1 MKTRTMLSLGL
12 SALVLTGTVGGVA
25 FPGFVAS
32 AASAENP
39 KRAASEAAAA
49 RKYLAKRKADKAVQ
63 HAELAVSYAPNVAEY
78 RALLG
83 QAYLLAGRF
92 ASARQALTD
101 ALTLDPGNAGV
112 ALNLTLAQIAQGDW
126 SGARRTLDAHDN
138 INASDRGLAYALA
151 GDPVRAVEILEPA
164 ARAADATPKTRQ
176 NLALSLALAG
186 RWPEAKSVAA
196 IDQSPDD
203 VDTRIM
209 QWASFAR
216 PTNAY
221 DQVASLLGVRA
232 VADAGQPIAL
242 ALVIPSQQNVGV
254 AAVEAPAAPVA
265 DPVDT
270 YMPGTPS
277 NAVEVATQVSAET
290 GVEVAAVEP
299 VVVEQP
305 VVEPVAP
312 VAFASASPTIVF
324 GPRVEIVQNIVAPV
338 VRPLPAPGA
347 RPATRVAQVKAPA
360 PAAAAPQRVAYAK
373 GNFYVQ
379 LGAYD
384 SPGVARDAWNRT
396 KSRVPALARQTPQGM
411 NVSTKAGN
419 FYRLSVGGFARGDAD
434 ALCRNVRASGATC
447 FVRAGAGDRVA
458 SWIRP
463 GETRLA
469 SR

>member
-1 MKTRTMLSLGL
+1 MKTRNLLSIGL
-12 SALVLTGTVGGVA
+12 SALVLTGTVGGLA

-39 KRAASEAAAA
+39 KRAASEAATA
-49 RKYLAKRKADKAVQ
+49 RKFMAKRKADQAVQ
-63 HAELAVSYAPNVAEY
+63 HAELAVSYAPNVADY

-92 ASARQALTD
+92 ASAKQALTD
-101 ALTLDPGNAGV
+101 ALTLDPGNPTV

-126 SGARRTLDAHDN
+126 PAARRTLDENGN
-138 INASDRGLAYALA
+138 INPSDRGLAYALA

-176 NLALSLALAG
+176 NFALSLALAG
-186 RWPEAKSVAA
+186 RWPEAKTVAA
-196 IDQSPDD
+196 IDMSPAD
-203 VDTRIM
+203 VDARIM
-209 QWASFAR
+209 QWASFSR

-232 VADAGQPIAL
+232 VQDAGQPAAL
-242 ALVIPSQQNVGV
+242 ALVVPSRNVGL
-254 AAVEAPAAPVA
+254 AAVEAPPAPVA
-265 DPVDT
+265 DAVDA

-277 NAVEVATQVSAET
+277 NAAEVATQVSAET
-290 GVEVAAVEP
+290 GVDLAAVEP
-299 VVVEQP
+299 APVAEP
-305 VVEPVAP
+305 VVEPVA
-312 VAFASASPTIVF
+312 VASTGPSVIFA
-324 GPRVEIVQNIVAPV
+324 PRAEVVQAIVAPV

-347 RPATRVAQVKAPA
+347 RTATRVARVVPTAV
-360 PAAAAPQRVAYAK
+360 APQRVAYSK

-396 KSRVPALARQTPQGM
+396 ARRVPGLGRHTPQGM
-411 NVSTKAGN
+411 NVSTKSGN

-434 ALCRNVRASGATC
+434 SLCRNVRASGATC

>member
-1 MKTRTMLSLGL
+1 MKTRTLLSIGL
-12 SALVLTGTVGGVA
+12 SALVLTGTVGGA
-25 FPGFVAS
+25 MFPGFVAS

-49 RKYLAKRKADKAVQ
+49 RKFIAKRKADKAVQ
-63 HAELAVSYAPNVAEY
+63 HAELAVSFAPNVAEY

-83 QAYLLAGRF
+83 QAYLLSGRF
-92 ASARQALTD
+92 ASARQALSD
-101 ALTLDPGNAGV
+101 ALTLAPNDAGV

-126 SGARRTLDAHDN
+126 SGARRTLDEHDN

-151 GDPVRAVEILEPA
+151 GDPMRAIEILEPA
-164 ARAADATPKTRQ
+164 ARAADASPKTRQ

-186 RWPEAKSVAA
+186 RWPEAKSMAA
-196 IDQSPDD
+196 IDLSPAD
-203 VDTRIM
+203 VDARIM
-209 QWASFAR
+209 QWASFSR

-232 VADAGQPIAL
+232 IQDAGQPTAL
-242 ALVIPSQQNVGV
+242 ALVIPAQNVGV
-254 AAVEAPAAPVA
+254 AAAEPVETPVA
-265 DPVDT
+265 APVDT
-270 YMPGTPS
+270 YMPGTPT
-277 NAVEVATQVSAET
+277 NAAEVATQVSAET

-299 VVVEQP
+299 APVIEP
-305 VVEPVAP
+305 VVEPVA
-312 VAFASASPTIVF
+312 VAGTTPSVIF
-324 GPRVEIVQNIVAPV
+324 GPRTEVVQTVAVAVAPV
-338 VRPLPAPGA
+338 RVQTAPSIRPNAI
-347 RPATRVAQVKAPA
+347 RVARAPVAA
-360 PAAAAPQRVAYAK
+360 PAPQRVASYAK

-384 SPGVARDAWNRT
+384 SPGVARDAWGRT
-396 KSRVPALARQTPQGM
+396 SRRVPGLARHTPQGM
-411 NVSTKAGN
+411 NVSTKSGN
-419 FYRLSVGGFARGDAD
+419 FYRLSVGGFARNDAD
-434 ALCRNVRASGATC
+434 ALCHSVRASGSTC

>member
-1 MKTRTMLSLGL
+1 MKTRTLLSIGL
-12 SALVLTGTVGGVA
+12 SALVLTGTVGGIA

-39 KRAASEAAAA
+39 KRAASEATAA
-49 RKYLAKRKADKAVQ
+49 RKAIAKRQAVKAVQ
-63 HAELAVSYAPNVAEY
+63 HAELAVSFAPNVAEY

-83 QAYLLAGRF
+83 QAYLLSGRF
-92 ASARQALTD
+92 ASARQALND
-101 ALTLDPGNAGV
+101 ALTLAPSDAGV

-126 SGARRTLDAHDN
+126 SGARRTLDEHDN

-151 GDPVRAVEILEPA
+151 GDPMRAIQILEPA
-164 ARAADATPKTRQ
+164 TRAADASPKTRQ

-196 IDQSPDD
+196 IDLSPADLD
-203 VDTRIM
+203 ARIM
-209 QWASFAR
+209 QWASFSR

-232 VADAGQPIAL
+232 IQDAGQPTAL
-242 ALVIPSQQNVGV
+242 ALVIPAQNVGV
-254 AAVEAPAAPVA
+254 ASVEPVQAPAAA
-265 DPVDT
+265 PVDS
-270 YMPGTPS
+270 YMPGTPT
-277 NAVEVATQVSAET
+277 NAAEVATQVSAET

-299 VVVEQP
+299 AP
-305 VVEPVAP
+305 VVEPVA
-312 VAFASASPTIVF
+312 VAGTTPSVVF
-324 GPRVEIVQNIVAPV
+324 GPRTEVVQTVAAAVAPV
-338 VRPLPAPGA
+338 RVQTAPSIRPNAI
-347 RPATRVAQVKAPA
+347 RVARAPVAA
-360 PAAAAPQRVAYAK
+360 PAPQRVASYAK

-384 SPGVARDAWNRT
+384 SPGVARDAWGRT
-396 KSRVPALARQTPQGM
+396 SRRVPGLARHTPQGM
-411 NVSTKAGN
+411 NVSTKSGN
-419 FYRLSVGGFARGDAD
+419 FYRLSVGGFARNDAD
-434 ALCRNVRASGATC
+434 ALCHSVRASGATC

-463 GETRLA
+463 NETRLA